1 MKESKLIEIRNKVET
16 LGGVANQLIREI
28 NNIKQ
33 LAIGTLE
40 TIKCMPEYDKAIEKL
55 KAKAEDEK
63 MQQVSEEKT
72 ELEVPDTKQ
81 KDMPAM

>member
-1 MKESKLIEIRNKVET
+1 MKESKLIEMKNKVET

-33 LAIGTLE
+33 LAVGTLE
-40 TIKCMPEYDKAIEKL
+40 TIKCMPDYNQAIEKL
-55 KAKAEDEK
+55 KAKAENEK

-72 ELEVPDTKQ
+72 ELEVSNTKQ
-81 KDMPAM
+81 KDL

>member
-1 MKESKLIEIRNKVET
+1 MKESKLIEMRNKVET

-40 TIKCMPEYDKAIEKL
+40 TIKCMPDYDKAIEKL

>member
-1 MKESKLIEIRNKVET
+1 MKESKLIEMRNKVET

-40 TIKCMPEYDKAIEKL
+40 TVKLMPGYDEAIEELKTKL
-55 KAKAEDEK
+55 KEDGEK
-63 MQQVSEEKT
+63 KKM
-72 ELEVPDTKQ
+72 EVQAD
-81 KDMPAM
+81 

>member
-1 MKESKLIEIRNKVET
+1 MKENKLIEMRNKVET

-40 TIKCMPEYDKAIEKL
+40 TLKLMPGYEEAIEKL
-55 KAKAEDEK
+55 KKQAEDEK
-63 MQQVSEEKT
+63 VQQMPKKEAK
-72 ELEVPDTKQ
+72 LEVPNSK
-81 KDMPAM
+81 

>member
-1 MKESKLIEIRNKVET
+1 MKESKLIEMRNKVET

-40 TIKCMPEYDKAIEKL
+40 TIKCMPDYDEAIEKL

-63 MQQVSEEKT
+63 MQQMPKEEAK
-72 ELEVPDTKQ
+72 LEVPNSK
-81 KDMPAM
+81 

>member
-1 MKESKLIEIRNKVET
+1 MKENKLIEMRNKVET

-40 TIKCMPEYDKAIEKL
+40 TLKLIPGYEGAIEKL
-55 KAKAEDEK
+55 KKQAEDEK
-63 MQQVSEEKT
+63 TKKV
-72 ELEVPDTKQ
+72 EVPND
-81 KDMPAM
+81 